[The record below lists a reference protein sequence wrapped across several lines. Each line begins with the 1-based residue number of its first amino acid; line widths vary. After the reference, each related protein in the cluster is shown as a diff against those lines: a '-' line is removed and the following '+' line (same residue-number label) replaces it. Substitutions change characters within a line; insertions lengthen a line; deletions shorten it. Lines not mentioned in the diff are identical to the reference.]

1 MTTLVVGD
9 LHVWNHKAFG
19 GPVVGGLNRRCRDIL
34 QSVYQIV
41 EYAKHHHRVTHVV
54 QLGDFFDGPKPS
66 PQVLNAALDMIA
78 ATKVEWHI
86 IAGNHDIAS
95 YEAPSALAPMNHAGN
110 ICTYDTA
117 QFAQIDG
124 QRWLMVPYSG
134 PNALEALKVLE
145 KLSVYSSC
153 NLAVHYGFVSAPS
166 RPDCVVPGDMSK
178 LVGMH
183 NRGTVKAFFG
193 HEHDSTTT
201 TSWGGSCGSLLP
213 LNFSDVD
220 KSLRVFTTEGRI
232 VLPSALTPK
241 FVDLRGLPAAITG
254 SPDKFVSWLASLEY
268 LSDFSVYARV
278 EQDQEEHAKDLVS
291 SGLLSGYQ
299 VHQAYADGEYD
310 LTSPCAG
317 CEDPESYI
325 WSAASQVETDQQS
338 ALADTINKA
347 IQESR

>member
-1 MTTLVVGD
+1 MTTLVLGD

-41 EYAKHHHRVTHVV
+41 EYAKHHHGVTHVV

-145 KLSVYSSC
+145 KLSVYSTY

-166 RPDCVVPGDMSK
+166 RPDCVTPGDMSK

-183 NRGTVKAFFG
+183 NRGTIKAFFG

-201 TSWGGSCGSLLP
+201 TSWGVSCGSLLP

-232 VLPSALTPK
+232 VLPAALTPK
-241 FVDLRGLPAAITG
+241 FVDLRGLPSAFTG
-254 SPDKFVSWLASLEY
+254 SPDKFAFWLASLKY
-268 LSDFSVYARV
+268 LSDFSVYARI
-278 EQDQEEHAKDLVS
+278 ERDQEEHAKELVS
-291 SGLLSGYQ
+291 SGVLSGYQ
-299 VHQAYADGEYD
+299 VHQAYGYGEPLVAD
-310 LTSPCAG
+310 PCAG

-325 WSAASQVETDQQS
+325 WSAASQLDTDLQTE
-338 ALADTINKA
+338 LADTINKA

>member
-1 MTTLVVGD
+1 MTTLVAGD

-41 EYAKHHHRVTHVV
+41 EYAKLHYGVTHVV

-66 PQVLNAALDMIA
+66 PQILNASLDMIA
-78 ATKVEWHI
+78 ATKIEWHI

-95 YEAPSALAPMNHAGN
+95 YDAPSALAPMNHAGN

-117 QFAQIDG
+117 QFTSING

-134 PNALEALKVLE
+134 PDAAEALKVLE
-145 KLSVYSSC
+145 TVPDHVHTC
-153 NLAVHYGFVSAPS
+153 LAVHYGLVDD
-166 RPDCVVPGDMSK
+166 RPRTDCITPEQLITFTEGRKK
-178 LVGMH
+178 LVQGY
-183 NRGTVKAFFG
+183 FG
-193 HEHDSTTT
+193 HEHDSKTTF
-201 TSWGGSCGSLLP
+201 SPLARSCGSLLP
-213 LNFSDVD
+213 LNFSDID
-220 KSLRVFTTEGRI
+220 KPLRIFTTSGRTRI
-232 VLPSALTPK
+232 PEALTPK
-241 FVDLRGLPAAITG
+241 FVDLRGLPLPILG
-254 SPDKFVSWLASLEY
+254 SPDKFVIWMAEQKY
-268 LSDFSVYARV
+268 LSDFGVYARI
-278 EQDQEEHAKDLVS
+278 EQHQEAYAKELIA

-299 VHQAYADGEYD
+299 VFQAYAEGEYE
-310 LTSPCAG
+310 LASPVAG

-325 WSAASQVETDQQS
+325 WAAASQIETDQQS

>member
-278 EQDQEEHAKDLVS
+278 EQHQEAYAKELIA

-299 VHQAYADGEYD
+299 VFQAYAEGEYA
-310 LTSPCAG
+310 LANPVAG

-325 WSAASQVETDQQS
+325 WTAASQVETDQQS